1 MLIDCVL
8 ILILIA
14 SDRGP
19 IARFQATVL
28 AFLLAIDLAFVIAN
42 LEKVPTGGWFPLLF
56 GFAVFGVMKTWQ
68 RGREIVTDKMRR
80 EERPLTRFIERLKRE
95 TPLRTSGVAVYLTS
109 SISGVPRTL
118 VRSLATNRSLHE
130 NVIVLSVVTARIPR
144 VPDRRRVKVEALG
157 LGLWRVIAQ
166 VGFMEFPDVPR
177 LLRVAEASLPFS
189 VQKAVY
195 FLGQDNIV
203 IGTPRGM
210 HLWRKRLFLF
220 LAQNSQFAASTFAIP
235 PSRLVI
241 VGGRVEI

>member
-14 SDRGP
+14 SERGP
-19 IARFQATVL
+19 IARFQALVL
-28 AFLLAIDLAFVIAN
+28 SLLLAIDLAFVIAN

-56 GFAVFGVMKTWQ
+56 GFGVFGVMKTWQ

-80 EERPLTRFIERLKRE
+80 EERPITRFIERLKRE
-95 TPLRTSGVAVYLTS
+95 APLRTPGVAVYLTS
-109 SISGVPRTL
+109 SVSGVPRTL
-118 VRSLATNRSLHE
+118 VRSLATNRALHE
-130 NVIVLSVVTARIPR
+130 NVVVLSVVTARVPR
-144 VPDRRRVKVEALG
+144 VPDRRRVKVESLG
-157 LGLWRVIAQ
+157 LGLWRVVAQ

-189 VQKAVY
+189 VQNAVY
-195 FLGQDNIV
+195 FLGRDSIV

-210 HLWRKRLFLF
+210 HPWRKRLFLF
-220 LAQNSQFAASTFAIP
+220 LAQNSQYAASTFAIP